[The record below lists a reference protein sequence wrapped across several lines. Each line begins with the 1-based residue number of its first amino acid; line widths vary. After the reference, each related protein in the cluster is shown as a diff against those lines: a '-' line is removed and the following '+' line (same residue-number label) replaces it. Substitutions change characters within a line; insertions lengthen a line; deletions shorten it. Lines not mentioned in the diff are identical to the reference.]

1 MGIVQSFRTFR
12 GGLARRLK
20 RESNDWQRWL
30 DRRAVP
36 ASKQNVNM
44 ATSAT
49 LIDKPRDS
57 AIALRWI
64 ISARDDLV
72 WLIGSVV
79 SSYLLLVLYVNGILP
94 LVPMVALWAILIDAP
109 HVFGTF
115 SRTYFDRTERQNR
128 ARLLWGSLLFFAVG
142 PLMVFAG
149 AGLVFFFV
157 AALWAYY
164 HLVKQHYGFMVLY
177 KKKNNDLAPLDNAL
191 DRLLLLF
198 AFNYPFVAFIA
209 RDPEA
214 MARVPAALRSGVDG
228 LATALLAGTLILAI
242 AWVIRQ
248 IQRAVAGEQLNVP
261 KYLLLAAAIPMHWI
275 VLLTPMPHKPIAI
288 VAILTIYHNL
298 QYHRLIWFHNQKYV
312 RTGNRGDRVTASSR
326 DGVTGA
332 GDSSA
337 TALTGTVG
345 VPPAP
350 VNITLR
356 DKYGA
361 AELISRRLLYYVA
374 CGILFGLIY
383 QGPRQFLGY
392 VSLKSGGATG
402 GAAEQSS
409 AIQLSISFLWGY
421 AFIHYYLDSKIWRVR
436 RDPSVG
442 KALNM

>member
-1 MGIVQSFRTFR
+1 
-12 GGLARRLK
+12 
-20 RESNDWQRWL
+20 
-30 DRRAVP
+30 
-36 ASKQNVNM
+36 M
-44 ATSAT
+44 ATSVDVIERAE
-49 LIDKPRDS
+49 PRAVS
-57 AIALRWI
+57 VRWI

-72 WLIGSVV
+72 WLIGSVA
-79 SSYLLLVLYVNGILP
+79 SSYLLLVLYVKGVLP

-128 ARLLWGSLLFFAVG
+128 ARLLWGSLLFFAIG
-142 PLMVFAG
+142 PLMVYAG
-149 AGLVFFFV
+149 AGLIFFFL

-177 KKKNNDLAPLDNAL
+177 KKKNNDLAPVDNAL

-214 MARVPAALRSGVDG
+214 MKRVPAALQSGVNG
-228 LATALLAGTLILAI
+228 LAMVLLAGTIVLAV
-242 AWVIRQ
+242 AWLGRQ
-248 IQRAVAGEQLNVP
+248 LQRAVTGEALNVP

-298 QYHRLIWFHNQKYV
+298 QYHRLIWFHNKKYV
-312 RTGNRGDRVTASSR
+312 GTARGSSPTVKE
-326 DGVTGA
+326 GSA
-332 GDSSA
+332 SSA
-337 TALTGTVG
+337 TD
-345 VPPAP
+345 
-350 VNITLR
+350 LR
-356 DKYGA
+356 QKYGA
-361 AELISRRLLYYVA
+361 AELISRRLVYYIA
-374 CGILFGLIY
+374 FGILFGLIY

-392 VSLKSGGATG
+392 ISLKGGDGAQSFAT
-402 GAAEQSS
+402 
-409 AIQLSISFLWGY
+409 QLGISFLWGY

-442 KALNM
+442 KALNMA

>member
-1 MGIVQSFRTFR
+1 
-12 GGLARRLK
+12 
-20 RESNDWQRWL
+20 
-30 DRRAVP
+30 
-36 ASKQNVNM
+36 M
-44 ATSAT
+44 ATSANV
-49 LIDKPRDS
+49 IERAEPRAVS
-57 AIALRWI
+57 VRWI

-72 WLIGSVV
+72 WLIGSVA
-79 SSYLLLVLYVNGILP
+79 SSYLLLVLYVKGVLP

-128 ARLLWGSLLFFAVG
+128 ARLLWGSLLFFAIG
-142 PLMVFAG
+142 PLMVYAG
-149 AGLVFFFV
+149 AGLIFFFL

-177 KKKNNDLAPLDNAL
+177 KKKNNDLAPVDNAL

-214 MARVPAALRSGVDG
+214 MKRVPLALQSGVNG
-228 LATALLAGTLILAI
+228 LAMVLLAGTIVLAI
-242 AWVIRQ
+242 AWLGRQ
-248 IQRAVAGEQLNVP
+248 VQRAVTGEALNVP

-298 QYHRLIWFHNQKYV
+298 QYHRLIWFHNKKYSAV
-312 RTGNRGDRVTASSR
+312 RGRSVKE
-326 DGVTGA
+326 
-332 GDSSA
+332 DSSSNPTNA
-337 TALTGTVG
+337 
-345 VPPAP
+345 
-350 VNITLR
+350 R
-356 DKYGA
+356 QKYGA
-361 AELISRRLLYYVA
+361 AELISRRLLYYIA
-374 CGILFGLIY
+374 FGILFGLIY

-392 VSLKSGGATG
+392 ISLKGGD
-402 GAAEQSS
+402 GAQSLVT
-409 AIQLSISFLWGY
+409 QLGISFLWGY

-442 KALNM
+442 KALNMA